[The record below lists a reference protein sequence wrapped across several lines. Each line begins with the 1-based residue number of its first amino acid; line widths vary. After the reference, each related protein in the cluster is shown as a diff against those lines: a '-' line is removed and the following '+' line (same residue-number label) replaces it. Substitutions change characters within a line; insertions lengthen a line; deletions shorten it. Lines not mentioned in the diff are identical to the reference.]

1 MKFKNMIN
9 NMLYNRNGI
18 DELGLFT
25 IWIYII
31 LSIFN
36 LFTNT
41 FIGDFSAL
49 ILVVIV
55 LFRMLSKNI
64 KARQKENGIF
74 KKIIGFITKPF
85 ENIKRN
91 IKDKDHVYKRCPKC
105 KTVLKLPLPDKK
117 GFNKA
122 KCPKCK
128 KSLRLFTFK
137 EEKIELIIKKK

>member
-1 MKFKNMIN
+1 MKFKNLIN

-18 DELGLFT
+18 DELGLLT
-25 IWIYII
+25 IWAYII

-41 FIGDFSAL
+41 FVGDFSAL
-49 ILVVIV
+49 IIAIIV

-64 KARQKENGIF
+64 KARQKENNIL
-74 KKIIGFITKPF
+74 KKIISFITKPF
-85 ENIKRN
+85 TNIKRN
-91 IKDKDHVYKRCPKC
+91 INDKDHVYKRCPKC
-105 KTVLKLPLPDKK
+105 KTVLKLPLPSKK

-128 KSLRLFTFK
+128 KSLTLFTLK